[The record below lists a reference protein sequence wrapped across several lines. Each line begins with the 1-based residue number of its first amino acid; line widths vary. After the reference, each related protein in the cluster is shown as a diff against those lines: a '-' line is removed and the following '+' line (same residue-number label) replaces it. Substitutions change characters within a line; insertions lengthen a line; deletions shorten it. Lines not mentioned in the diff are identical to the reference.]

1 MLINCNMFYGLI
13 NGHLEKVLRAY
24 DEKRVTEIRLRKGR
38 PLLIFEGGRRV
49 YPQTDGGKYIV
60 TGEDIERVLGVAT
73 DFSVYAVQDQLT
85 RGYLVKNGVR
95 IGVSGFG
102 VVEQGKIITIKDIN
116 GLVLR
121 VPHEIKGCATKILPE
136 IYDGSRLLSTLI
148 ISPPGAG
155 KTTLLRDMARL
166 VSKSVNTLVIDER
179 LEIAGLENSLDV
191 GESEVM
197 SGVEKRIAY
206 EFGIRSMAPDLIVTD
221 EIFSRADVES
231 VTDVKRAGVAIFASI
246 HGESLKS
253 IKESKVFQELTGVF
267 DRFITLA
274 PIGKVVAIEHG

>member
-13 NGHLEKVLRAY
+13 NGHLEKVLQAFQ
-24 DEKRVTEIRLRKGR
+24 EQNITEIRLRRGK
-38 PLLIFEGGRRV
+38 PLLIFEGVKRI
-49 YPQTDGGKYIV
+49 YPQTDGGRYIV
-60 TGEDIERVLGVAT
+60 TAEDIERVLGVAT
-73 DFSVYAVQDQLT
+73 DFSIYAVQDQLT

-102 VVEQGKIITIKDIN
+102 VVEQGKIVTIKDIS

-121 VPHEIKGCATKILPE
+121 VPHEIKGCATAIIPQIDE
-136 IYDGSRLLSTLI
+136 GNRLLSTLI

-166 VSKSVNTLVIDER
+166 VSKSVNTLIIDER
-179 LEIAGLENSLDV
+179 LEIAGLDCSLDV

-206 EFGIRSMAPDLIVTD
+206 EFGIRSMSPQLIVTD
-221 EIFSRADVES
+221 EIFSRSDVES
-231 VTDVKRAGVAIFASI
+231 VEDVKRAGVAIFASI

-253 IKESKVFQELTGVF
+253 IKDSKVFQSLTSVF

-274 PIGKVVAIEHG
+274 PIGKVVAIEHS

>member
-24 DEKRVTEIRLRKGR
+24 DENRVTEIRLRKGR
-38 PLLIFEGGRRV
+38 PLLIFEGGMRV

-60 TGEDIERVLGVAT
+60 TCEDIERVLGVAT

-166 VSKSVNTLVIDER
+166 VSKSVNTLIIDER
-179 LEIAGLENSLDV
+179 FEIAGLDCSLDV

-231 VTDVKRAGVAIFASI
+231 VEDVKRAGVAIFASI

-253 IKESKVFQELTGVF
+253 IKESKVFNELTGVF

-274 PIGKVVAIEHG
+274 PIGKVVAIEHN

>member
-13 NGHLEKVLRAY
+13 NGHLERVLRAY
-24 DEKRVTEIRLRKGR
+24 DEKRVTEIHLRKGR
-38 PLLIFEGGRRV
+38 PLLIFEGGMRV

-136 IYDGSRLLSTLI
+136 IYDGDRLLSTLI

-253 IKESKVFQELTGVF
+253 IKESKVFQELTGAF

>member
-38 PLLIFEGGRRV
+38 PLLIVEGGMRV

-60 TGEDIERVLGVAT
+60 TAEDIERVLGVAT

-102 VVEQGKIITIKDIN
+102 VVEQGKIITIKDIS

-155 KTTLLRDMARL
+155 QTTLLRDMARL
-166 VSKSVNTLVIDER
+166 VSKSVNTLIIDER
-179 LEIAGLENSLDV
+179 FEIAGLDCSLDV

-206 EFGIRSMAPDLIVTD
+206 EFGIRSMSPQLIVTD

-231 VTDVKRAGVAIFASI
+231 VEDVKRAGVAIFASI

>member
-1 MLINCNMFYGLI
+1 MFYGLI
-13 NGHLEKVLRAY
+13 NGHLERVLQAF
-24 DEKRVTEIRLRKGR
+24 DEQNITEIRLRRGK
-38 PLLIFEGGRRV
+38 PLLIFEGVRRI
-49 YPQTDGGKYIV
+49 YPQTDGGRYIV
-60 TGEDIERVLGVAT
+60 TAEDIERVLGVAT
-73 DFSVYAVQDQLT
+73 DFSIYAVQDQLT

-95 IGVSGFG
+95 IGVNGFG
-102 VVEQGKIITIKDIN
+102 VVEQGKIVTIKDIC

-121 VPHEIKGCATKILPE
+121 VPHEIKGCATAIIPQ
-136 IYDGSRLLSTLI
+136 IYEGNRLLSTLI

-166 VSKSVNTLVIDER
+166 VSKSVNTLIIDER
-179 LEIAGLENSLDV
+179 FEIAGLDCSLDV

-206 EFGIRSMAPDLIVTD
+206 EFGIRSMSPQLIVTD

-231 VTDVKRAGVAIFASI
+231 VEDVKRAGVAIFASI

-253 IKESKVFQELTGVF
+253 IKDSKVFQGLTSVF
-267 DRFITLA
+267 DKFVTLA
-274 PIGKVVAIEHG
+274 PIGKVVAVEHS

>member
-1 MLINCNMFYGLI
+1 MFYGLI
-13 NGHLEKVLRAY
+13 NGYLERVLLAF
-24 DEKRVTEIRLRKGR
+24 DEQNITEIRLRRGK
-38 PLLIFEGGRRV
+38 PLLIFEGVRRI
-49 YPQTDGGKYIV
+49 YPQTDGGRYIV
-60 TGEDIERVLGVAT
+60 TAEDIERVLGVAT
-73 DFSVYAVQDQLT
+73 DFSIYAVQDQLT

-102 VVEQGKIITIKDIN
+102 VVEQGKIVTIKDIS

-121 VPHEIKGCATKILPE
+121 VPHEIKGCATAIIPQ
-136 IYDGSRLLSTLI
+136 IYEGNRLLSTLI

-166 VSKSVNTLVIDER
+166 VSKSVNTLIIDER
-179 LEIAGLENSLDV
+179 FEIAGLDCSLDV

-206 EFGIRSMAPDLIVTD
+206 EFGIRSMSPQLIVTD

-231 VTDVKRAGVAIFASI
+231 VEDVKRAGVAIFASI

-253 IKESKVFQELTGVF
+253 IKDSKVFQGLTSVF
-267 DRFITLA
+267 DKFVTLA
-274 PIGKVVAIEHG
+274 PIGKVVAIEHS

>member
-38 PLLIFEGGRRV
+38 PLLIFEGGMRV
-49 YPQTDGGKYIV
+49 YPQTDGGTYIV

-136 IYDGSRLLSTLI
+136 IYDGKRLHSTLI

-166 VSKSVNTLVIDER
+166 VSKSVNTLIIDER
-179 LEIAGLENSLDV
+179 FEIAGLENSLDV

-197 SGVEKRIAY
+197 SGV
-206 EFGIRSMAPDLIVTD
+206 
-221 EIFSRADVES
+221 
-231 VTDVKRAGVAIFASI
+231 AS
-246 HGESLKS
+246 S
-253 IKESKVFQELTGVF
+253 
-267 DRFITLA
+267 
-274 PIGKVVAIEHG
+274 